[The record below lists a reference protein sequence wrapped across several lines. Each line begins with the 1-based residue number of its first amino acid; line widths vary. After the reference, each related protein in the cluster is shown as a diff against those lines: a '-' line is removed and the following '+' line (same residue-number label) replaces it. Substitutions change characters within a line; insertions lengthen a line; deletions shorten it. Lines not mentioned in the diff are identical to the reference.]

1 MTAPRVGVASDV
13 LPPLVAT
20 ENMLCTPKDVRSER
34 VQKGPAIFDNVEEGF
49 GTPEVLATRALPGST
64 LPQNIP
70 PWWSVESKSLL
81 DSTTMTPFESR

>member
-1 MTAPRVGVASDV
+1 MPPSVGVDSDV

-20 ENMLCTPKDVRSER
+20 ENTLCTPQLVRSDR
-34 VQKGPAIFDNVEEGF
+34 LQYGPGILCSTAPA
-49 GTPEVLATRALPGST
+49 GTPEVFGTRPLPGST
-64 LPQNIP
+64 FPQNIP